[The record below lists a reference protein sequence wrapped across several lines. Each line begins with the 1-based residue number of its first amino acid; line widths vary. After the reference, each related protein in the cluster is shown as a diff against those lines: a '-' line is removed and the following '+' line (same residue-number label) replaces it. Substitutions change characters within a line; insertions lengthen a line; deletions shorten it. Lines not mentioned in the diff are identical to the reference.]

1 MASVALGFAAGTA
14 AAAGAGA
21 VVAAGAGAVVAA
33 GAGAAGCAGTAVG
46 LGSSSVELQA
56 SVNARITG
64 RSTTKNVNLIA
75 LKEDVRVT

>member
-14 AAAGAGA
+14 A
-21 VVAAGAGAVVAA
+21 AAGAGAVVAA

-56 SVNARITG
+56 SVNARTTG
-64 RSTTKNVNLIA
+64 RSTIKNVNLIA